1 MIKFLALF
9 FFGVLFFS
17 SVHAQH
23 KYHFDSKQTGE
34 GNGTKQH
41 PFTSLQK
48 LSELALQPGDSV
60 FFKAGDTLAGN
71 ISLRNIKGTKEHNIV
86 FTSYG
91 KSKCSIYGG
100 NGEAFTI
107 SASSYFK
114 ILNVTL
120 VGAGRKTGNTTNGLG
135 LVNCRNASV
144 KNVDVSGFQK
154 AGFILYNCETY
165 RSKSCVRT

>member
-1 MIKFLALF
+1 M
-9 FFGVLFFS
+9 
-17 SVHAQH
+17 
-23 KYHFDSKQTGE
+23 
-34 GNGTKQH
+34 
-41 PFTSLQK
+41 LQK
-48 LSELALQPGDSV
+48 LCGLLYSRGIVSC
-60 FFKAGDTLAGN
+60 KAGYTLAGN
-71 ISLRNIKGTKEHNIV
+71 ISMRNIKGAKEHNIV

-107 SASSYFK
+107 SASRYFK

-154 AGFILYNCETY
+154 AGFVLYNCENTEVNRVFAHENVLAEY
-165 RSKSCVRT
+165 L